1 MTMPEASID
10 ENNGFVSFEDD
21 IRFSRQLCVK
31 KPISESVYMQKM
43 PDHQLGFGV
52 FWSYH
57 THGIASDLF
66 AVSIHI
72 SLLRISSKNPTKKAC
87 F

>member
-1 MTMPEASID
+1 MFAFAMTMPEASID
-10 ENNGFVSFEDD
+10 ENNGFVSIEDD

-52 FWSYH
+52 F
-57 THGIASDLF
+57 
-66 AVSIHI
+66 
-72 SLLRISSKNPTKKAC
+72 
-87 F
+87 